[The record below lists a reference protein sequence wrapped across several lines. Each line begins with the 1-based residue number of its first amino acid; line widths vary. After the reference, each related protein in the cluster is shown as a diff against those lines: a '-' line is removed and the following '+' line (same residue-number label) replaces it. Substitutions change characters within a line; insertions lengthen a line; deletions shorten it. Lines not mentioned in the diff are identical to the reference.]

1 MVKCRMGEEKGT
13 VLLLMRKFVAYLSTA
28 EPLQIKS
35 VVAPEGA
42 KGYIY
47 IEAYKQTHVK
57 QLIANV
63 SNLRMGQ
70 WQQQVY
76 IYILL
81 YQHLYAYYCIFKN
94 NFSIYSRLNQK
105 F

>member
-13 VLLLMRKFVAYLSTA
+13 CLLLMRKFVAYLSTA

-47 IEAYKQTHVK
+47 IEAFKQTHVK

-70 WQQQVY
+70 WQQQVNMFTFNKQVKK
-76 IYILL
+76 L
-81 YQHLYAYYCIFKN
+81 
-94 NFSIYSRLNQK
+94 
-105 F
+105 